1 MRVRYSVFQV
11 LAPWGKRACRKDKGG
26 LTAPCFCPLAAL
38 VNHIQFGDCHIGTS
52 YNVSFTITNHSQA
65 NVIRFEW
72 PLLATVAFSPQV
84 SERQS
89 LFSTHP

>member
-1 MRVRYSVFQV
+1 MRVRCIVFQV
-11 LAPWGKRACRKDKGG
+11 LAPQGKRACRNKGG

-38 VNHIQFGDCHIGTS
+38 MNHIQFGDCHIGTS

-72 PLLATVAFSPQV
+72 PLLATVSFSPQV
-84 SERQS
+84 SEGQS
-89 LFSTHP
+89 LFSTLC

>member
-1 MRVRYSVFQV
+1 MGNINNEECYANVGMDTQAYFLNSAV
-11 LAPWGKRACRKDKGG
+11 
-26 LTAPCFCPLAAL
+26 

-72 PLLATVAFSPQV
+72 PLLATVSFSPQV
-84 SERQS
+84 SER
-89 LFSTHP
+89 